1 MEHSPGQPSGP
12 SQVHPGD
19 NMGNVRLEMLP
30 EPTEKHQPWPGN
42 RDLFRPV
49 AGNRAG
55 LCACPSLPLE
65 KPTFPSRE
73 TPNGHTYT
81 APLCVPSPEPGGPT
95 SRALCSEA
103 PGSPHGPPH
112 PARST
117 RTPESDPS
125 PGPRARSS
133 KPKRVEL
140 PGLQGWLG
148 GNARSG
154 KGPAAKEGSCGDR
167 GQEPPSPGDN
177 PQGCP
182 AAGGTDRHCP
192 AEPVPTKGT
201 APSPAP
207 GSGQNSFP
215 SKLLPTA
222 EILRSPRLRSSAV
235 SGSLL

>member
-1 MEHSPGQPSGP
+1 
-12 SQVHPGD
+12 
-19 NMGNVRLEMLP
+19 MLP
-30 EPTEKHQPWPGN
+30 EPTEKHQPLPGN

-73 TPNGHTYT
+73 TPNGHTHT

-112 PARST
+112 PAPST

-133 KPKRVEL
+133 KPKCVEL
-140 PGLQGWLG
+140 PGLQGWLWG
-148 GNARSG
+148 ECQELEGTCS
-154 KGPAAKEGSCGDR
+154 KGRILR
-167 GQEPPSPGDN
+167 GQGTGAPPPRGH

>member
-1 MEHSPGQPSGP
+1 
-12 SQVHPGD
+12 
-19 NMGNVRLEMLP
+19 MLP

-112 PARST
+112 PAPST
-117 RTPESDPS
+117 RTPESDPG

-148 GNARSG
+148 GNARSW
-154 KGPAAKEGSCGDR
+154 KGPAAKGGSCGDR
-167 GQEPPSPGDN
+167 GQEPPSPGDIPRAALLQVAQTDIVLLSLS
-177 PQGCP
+177 PQKAQP
-182 AAGGTDRHCP
+182 RPQLQALDKT
-192 AEPVPTKGT
+192 
-201 APSPAP
+201 PSPA
-207 GSGQNSFP
+207 NSFRRQ
-215 SKLLPTA
+215 K
-222 EILRSPRLRSSAV
+222 SSEARDYAAPPYLGHCCE
-235 SGSLL
+235 SRTPGE